1 MHKDL
6 SGQNN
11 RESQY
16 LRGVLE
22 RYKKTTIRK
31 NI

>member
-16 LRGVLE
+16 FRGVLE
-22 RYKKTTIRK
+22 RYKKTTIRT